1 MTSHELKLTACGL
14 NLTFHEL
21 NLTYHTLNITLHV
34 LNLTLHG
41 VWILFLSLYFMV
53 QPFLCFSEN
62 DCHQRYLTACSS

>member
-1 MTSHELKLTACGL
+1 MASHELKLTACGL

-41 VWILFLSLYFMV
+41 HPEGTSKVS
-53 QPFLCFSEN
+53 CKCDFSKVPN
-62 DCHQRYLTACSS
+62 YNGGL

>member
-62 DCHQRYLTACSS
+62 DCHQRYLTTCSS